1 MGVYVSSY
9 SCMANMSASRWG
21 EATEQDSQSIKSM
34 KGDGAC
40 SAKVDEAVEK
50 IRGKLHSSAVRSVT
64 NQDLQDVQS
73 TIASLPNED
82 ASAVMGKLLESELR
96 DMSNQVVRL
105 MSSQASDF
113 DEYDEYVTSNDKEDK
128 KTFFDTMA
136 QKLDGK
142 QLARMTNAFEGN
154 SLGSAENV
162 KALGCSI
169 AEHASDDVKLE
180 YILALKDRKVLAD
193 QSWVVG
199 TIQGDSIW
207 KWSDPQAQAA
217 ARVIVGIGDPAKA
230 KLALEKLET
239 EELNAV
245 IRASADPTVEANDN
259 NNPFF
264 SYDTASFQKLMQT
277 AAKMK
282 AEVQTPEEIKDVAD
296 LKARIFNAAVDVLKD
311 AESDCFADTAA
322 IRKGIND
329 VLMSDVNGVMTELS
343 SSSEASS
350 GKRMAIYA
358 KSVINAGEYTLLSDI
373 QVRLVLGND
382 LNGNYKDRFNHQ
394 EYRRACACM
403 DYVNAL
409 NLGYFVGAMDAAMTS
424 ITSDANK
431 QVEIVNAVISTAA
444 TVVAVPLS
452 PLSSAGVTVGATG
465 NSEVVKYFYNKIV
478 SEKSDAVTKL
488 RQATTLPFV
497 IVGQRKNGE
506 LYTERADKGGAFS
519 RFEDTWSL
527 IKDSAVREMAKP

>member
-64 NQDLQDVQS
+64 NQDLRDVQS

-113 DEYDEYVTSNDKEDK
+113 DEYVTGNDKEDK
-128 KTFFDTMA
+128 KAFFDTMA

-142 QLARMTNAFEGN
+142 QLARMTNALEGN

-199 TIQGDSIW
+199 TSQNDSIL

-217 ARVIVGIGDPAKA
+217 SRVIVGIGDPAKA
-230 KLALEKLET
+230 KLALEKLKT

-259 NNPFF
+259 HNPFF

-282 AEVQTPEEIKDVAD
+282 AEVQTPEGIEDVAD
-296 LKARIFNAAVDVLKD
+296 LKARIFDSAVDVLKD

-329 VLMSDVNGVMTELS
+329 VLMSDVNGVMNELTRND
-343 SSSEASS
+343 ETRDGVA
-350 GKRMAIYA
+350 MAIYV
-358 KSVINAGEYTLLSDI
+358 KSAINAKEYDQLGDI
-373 QVRLVLGND
+373 QARLARGND
-382 LNGNYKDRFNHQ
+382 LKGDHAELFNSPDQ
-394 EYRRACACM
+394 
-403 DYVNAL
+403 DYMHASNA
-409 NLGYFVGAMDAAMTS
+409 GYFVGAMGAAVTS
-424 ITSDANK
+424 ISSDAGR
-431 QVEIVNAVISTAA
+431 QAAIVNALINSAAIAAGVVLPPAGGATAGIGA
-444 TVVAVPLS
+444 TVGGL
-452 PLSSAGVTVGATG
+452 GVNDSYGRG
-465 NSEVVKYFYNKIV
+465 VKNKTDALDKLLKASLPV
-478 SEKSDAVTKL
+478 DSD
-488 RQATTLPFV
+488 RQRP
-497 IVGQRKNGE
+497 NGE
-506 LYTERADKGGAFS
+506 EDKETAYKPESFQH
-519 RFEDTWSL
+519 FVATWTYVQNN
-527 IKDSAVREMAKP
+527 AQP